1 MYPYLRFFTRT
12 NEFIDEAV
20 SRRGTVVVNCVMGW
34 SRSATVVAAYLMSKK
49 ARWFDQPHFQTRR
62 YSDCIEYKS
71 IWVKVTNGKL
81 PKSTMMGHPV
91 CTGLSINP
99 SCRG

>member
-49 ARWFDQPHFQTRR
+49 AHTHGFHSTL
-62 YSDCIEYKS
+62 KS
-71 IWVKVTNGKL
+71 NDI
-81 PKSTMMGHPV
+81 
-91 CTGLSINP
+91 
-99 SCRG
+99 